1 MDERKTINWLEIK
14 LFLSNA
20 LIYWQS
26 YFELTALTVGAR
38 PALVSDCICKA
49 STDNTQEDSLYKMDA
64 TKVAEL
70 GKQLGLDGQ
79 NLLTF
84 VSEREKARDE
94 IEKLKIQVE
103 KAKEEREQLRIQ
115 AERAKEETQQLR
127 IQTEKA
133 KEETEQFKM
142 QAEKETTV
150 EIEKLKMYAE
160 REARTQLE
168 QEKLKEEYE
177 IAMEKIKQDVK
188 RNNPKYDVFLMI
200 IHQIYQFQR

>member
-1 MDERKTINWLEIK
+1 MIVFVRHQQIIHKKTACIK
-14 LFLSNA
+14 WILLR
-20 LIYWQS
+20 L
-26 YFELTALTVGAR
+26 R
-38 PALVSDCICKA
+38 R
-49 STDNTQEDSLYKMDA
+49 
-64 TKVAEL
+64 L

-79 NLLTF
+79 DLLTF

-103 KAKEEREQLRIQ
+103 KAKKEREQLRIQ
-115 AERAKEETQQLR
+115 AEKAKEETQQLR

-133 KEETEQFKM
+133 KEETEQFKI

-177 IAMEKIKQDVK
+177 IAMEKIKQDK
-188 RNNPKYDVFLMI
+188 SKEITPNMMNMTF
-200 IHQIYQFQR
+200 